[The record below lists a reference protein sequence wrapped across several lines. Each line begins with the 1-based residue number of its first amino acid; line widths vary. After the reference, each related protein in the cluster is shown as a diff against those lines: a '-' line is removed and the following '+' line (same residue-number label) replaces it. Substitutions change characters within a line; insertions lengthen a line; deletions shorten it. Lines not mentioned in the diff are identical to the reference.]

1 MEKIKLQNQ
10 LNIHLEKIEK
20 LLRKSSSSAL
30 HDARKNL
37 KKFRALIRL
46 IRYFIPDEK
55 YIFLNI
61 SARDIARTLA
71 TARDFDSAVEA
82 CERNYPNLNRY
93 EKNLTTRLKKKIIK
107 YKKQVKIGQEKEI
120 NLQILSKIK
129 ETINLIDFT
138 NISDDEV
145 IFAYKKMYRK
155 TKKYLNFLTMDDEIF
170 YFHEWRKNVKYL
182 RYQSAFLKTFWADY
196 YLWFENQLHILSDV
210 LGNMQDNLLIN
221 EYIKKHLFLKNMA
234 AETYIYRTSELNKDL
249 KIKSLDKGELVLFE
263 TSKSV
268 EKRLKTAVGKYS
280 VE

>member
-1 MEKIKLQNQ
+1 MEKIKLQQQ

-20 LLRKSSSSAL
+20 LLRKSSASAL

-46 IRYFIPDEK
+46 IRYFIPNEK
-55 YIFLNI
+55 YVFLNT

-82 CERNYPNLNRY
+82 CERNYPKLNRY

-129 ETINLIDFT
+129 ETVNLIDFT

-155 TKKYLNFLTMDDEIF
+155 TKKYLKFLTQDDEIF

-182 RYQSAFLKTFWADY
+182 RYQSAFLKTFWPDY

-210 LGNMQDNLLIN
+210 LGNMQDNLLLS

-234 AETYIYRTSELNKDL
+234 AETYIYRTSKLNKEL
-249 KIKSLDKGELVLFE
+249 KINSLNKGELILTE
-263 TSKSV
+263 TSKSI
-268 EKRLKTAVGKYS
+268 EKRLKTAVKKYCA
-280 VE
+280 E

>member
-10 LNIHLEKIEK
+10 LNIHLDKIEK

-46 IRYFIPDEK
+46 IRYFIPNEK
-55 YIFLNI
+55 YVFLNT

-129 ETINLIDFT
+129 ETINSINFSG
-138 NISDDEV
+138 ISDEEV

-155 TKKYLNFLTMDDEIF
+155 TKKYLKFLNINDEIF

-182 RYQSAFLKTFWADY
+182 RYQSAFLKDFWPDY
-196 YLWFENQLHILSDV
+196 YLWFENQLHVLSDV
-210 LGNMQDNLLIN
+210 LGNMQDNLLLN
-221 EYIKKHLFLKNMA
+221 EYIKKHSFLKNTA
-234 AETYIYRTSELNKDL
+234 AETYIYRTFELNQNL
-249 KIKSLDKGELVLFE
+249 KIKSLNKGQLILFD
-263 TSKSV
+263 TSKAVEQRLKIAV
-268 EKRLKTAVGKYS
+268 EKYS
-280 VE
+280 KS